1 LFRAAQAVEAVAE
14 RWPLYLRW
22 QKFWNR
28 PGGAEAV
35 LQVRAALLS
44 EDGRLEHYFAQ
55 RPGSPYRRR
64 TS

>member
-1 LFRAAQAVEAVAE
+1 VESLVGEFNARVKGQ
-14 RWPLYLRW
+14 

-35 LQVRAALLS
+35 RPVRAALLS
-44 EDGRLEHYFAQ
+44 ADGRRERYFAQ

-64 TS
+64 AA